1 MNAKAVGQR
10 IKAEREKRELTQENL
25 AALIDISPTHMS
37 VIERG
42 SKIPRL
48 DTFVAIANVLG
59 VSADTLLIDVV
70 DKATSS
76 VASAL
81 SESIDKLSLD
91 DQMRILKV
99 VATLTEK

>member
-99 VATLTEK
+99 VATLPEK